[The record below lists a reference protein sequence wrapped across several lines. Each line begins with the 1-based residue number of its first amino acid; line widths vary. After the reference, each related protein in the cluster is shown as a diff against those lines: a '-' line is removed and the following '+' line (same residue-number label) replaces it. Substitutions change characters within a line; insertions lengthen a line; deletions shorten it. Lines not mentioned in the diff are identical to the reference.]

1 MAVWQYSGVLWN
13 SGMVPLCES
22 DFVCVDDKY
31 YLNSNYAAKEKET
44 LQNAKEV
51 WLKGEHPRS
60 LHILT
65 FPAYC
70 RYRALKKRLLSGMC
84 FARAQLVALGG
95 VIAEHRSSRVLFCR
109 DSFHHPYLDKFEL
122 SGDNKG
128 MSHTNI
134 IIMFLKIIYPTDNL
148 FQMYLQSL
156 QCAEWRSGEMTFWS
170 NNPLGPCRCTS
181 PSPIMKHQQIKL

>member
-1 MAVWQYSGVLWN
+1 MAVWQDTGLQWN

-31 YLNSNYAAKEKET
+31 YLNSNYAGREKET

-51 WLKGEHPRS
+51 WMKGDQPRS
-60 LHILT
+60 LQILT

-70 RYRALKKRLLSGMC
+70 RYRGLKKRLLSGMC
-84 FARAQLVALGG
+84 LTKAQLVALGG
-95 VIAEHRSSRVLFCR
+95 VVAEHRSIRVLFCR

-128 MSHTNI
+128 KYVTH
-134 IIMFLKIIYPTDNL
+134 YPTDNM
-148 FQMYLQSL
+148 FRTDK
-156 QCAEWRSGEMTFWS
+156 RSMVKVWVSGKWKFRA
-170 NNPLGPCRCTS
+170 NNPSVPCRYQA
-181 PSPIMKHQQIKL
+181 PSLMK